1 METGYLSDPL
11 DAFPDLPPRRVVSL
25 VPSTTGSM
33 IDLGLAGTLVGITD
47 YCPHPPSGAA
57 LPRLGGPKTPK
68 IDSILALRPE
78 LILANREEND
88 RESLEVLRAAGIP
101 IWLSFPKTVKDAIE
115 DLYLLAGLFRADLAL
130 GQVQVMETTAEWAE
144 LAAQEQTTFRYFCP
158 IWEDK
163 LETGERWWM
172 TFNSA
177 TYAND
182 VLRIFHGVN
191 IFAGR
196 YRRYPVEA
204 DLGKSPTEEAGGRDT
219 RYPRVSLAEI
229 LDAQP
234 ELILLPDE
242 PYAYGASSEAEVR
255 EIFRDTPAGQA
266 GRVYAF
272 DGSLITWPGTRLAR
286 ALADLPFF
294 FQT

>member
-1 METGYLSDPL
+1 LTDPL

-33 IDLGLAGTLVGITD
+33 IDLGLAGALVGITD
-47 YCPHPPSGAA
+47 YCPHPPNGKT
-57 LPRLGGPKTPK
+57 LPRLGGPKTPA
-68 IDSILALRPE
+68 IDSILALQPE
-78 LILANREEND
+78 LIIANREENE

-101 IWLSFPKTVKDAIE
+101 IWLTFPKTVKNAIE
-115 DLYLLAGLFRADLAL
+115 DLYLLAGLFRADMAL
-130 GQVQVMETTAEWAE
+130 GQVQVLETTAEWAE
-144 LAAQEQTTFRYFCP
+144 LAAQEQRTFRFFCP
-158 IWEDK
+158 IWEDV
-163 LETGERWWM
+163 LESGERWWM

-182 VLRIFHGVN
+182 VLRIFNGVN

-196 YRRYPVEA
+196 YRRYPLEA
-204 DLGKSPTEEAGGRDT
+204 DLGWSQAEEAGGRDT
-219 RYPRVSLAEI
+219 RYPRVALSEI

-242 PYAYGASSEAEVR
+242 PYAYGATSEAEMR
-255 EIFRDTPAGQA
+255 KYFRDTPAGQA
-266 GRVYAF
+266 GRVYVL

-286 ALADLPFF
+286 ALVELPFF